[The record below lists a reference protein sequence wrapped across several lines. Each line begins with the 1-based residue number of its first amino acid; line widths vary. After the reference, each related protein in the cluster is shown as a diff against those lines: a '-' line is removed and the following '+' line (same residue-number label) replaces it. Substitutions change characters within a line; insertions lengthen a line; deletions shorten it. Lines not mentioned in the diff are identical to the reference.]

1 MFNLLGQRVAT
12 LVDGEQ
18 PAGFHTA
25 AWAATDASGQAV
37 GAGVYLYRLSGDGAK
52 ITRRMLLIDGQAGI
66 PSGRGGSTGSGGEAA
81 TEEAGETAPAY
92 GLTVSGTG
100 LVPYV
105 DPAFRVAA
113 GMGVDLVVEVPTG
126 APRAKVASAGLLGD
140 VDNTGR
146 VDFFDALL
154 VALYSQDSSIVM
166 PNNGD
171 VSLGDVNA
179 DGRVDL
185 SDAWVIA
192 AWLNDPS
199 DPSLPSGI
207 GEEVG
212 PAASLSPDPS
222 TVAFADDGSW
232 HRFTV
237 EAGEP
242 VTVVVNPAG
251 TPRGLEITTRSGRG
265 NYCPAEADDDA
276 RRRNGQ
282 TIYLSGCTAGEAT
295 VELRRES
302 DDTVLRSYTFEVSGS
317 AADLVVEAVSTSD
330 SVLTADQRFTLYA
343 TVRNQGTGAA
353 AATQLRWYRSLNR
366 TISTRD
372 LEVGTAAVSALAA
385 SGTSAQSISLL
396 APPAEG
402 TYYYGA
408 CVISVA
414 GERAG
419 NNCSVGFRVAVEAAS
434 PDLIVE
440 SVSISKGTLTPGET
454 FTLRAT
460 VSNQGTGTAPA
471 TTLRWYRSS
480 NEAISTRSTEVGKD
494 AFGALAAGFGFK
506 SISLTAP
513 SSEGTYYYGAC
524 VAPVAGEA
532 DTRNNCSLG
541 VPAIVEE
548 ADHSPVTIPDANL
561 RAAIQRALGK
571 ASGSAVTVAEMRT
584 LTGRLDLQGLD
595 ISDLTGLESAVN
607 VRALWLNN
615 NRRIT
620 DVAVLSALT
629 NLVDLSLN
637 GNRITDVSALSGLTR
652 LQFLSLGSNNLAD
665 VSALSSLDQ
674 LVWLTLDNNSLTDV
688 STLAGLANL
697 VTLWLNG
704 NRITDI
710 SALAD
715 LTNLETL
722 WLDGNNISDIS
733 ALSGLTKL
741 RDLDLNGSR
750 IADVSVLSGLT
761 QLNELGLGVTDITDI
776 SPLMNMVHLTRLE
789 LRGTPLNVSSINDHI
804 PALEDRGVTVL
815 FDASLRQGDFDIE
828 LIFLDS
834 FTEAQERVIRYA
846 AQRWMSIITVDLPDH
861 EFARGWSSDCS
872 GRPMEIS
879 PGERIDD
886 LRIYVINNG
895 GRWAGVHL
903 LREESSLPVVGCMSV
918 GGSGFDTEIHEIAH
932 ALGFGTVWDD
942 LGFLED
948 PDDDAHF
955 DGPLAIAAFDGAGG
969 RDYRGAKVP
978 VAGKE
983 LPPGT
988 ALSHWRDTVLRGEL
1002 MGGAHTARGTRPL
1015 SAITIQ
1021 SLADLGY
1028 AADVTQADRY
1038 ALPGSTWSDST
1049 LPQPSAKAVA
1059 PPARAE
1065 TEAVCGTGLRRG
1077 PIHVVDRQG
1086 NIVGTLEH

>member
-1 MFNLLGQRVAT
+1 MRTATGCLIGLVLALRVSADPLLAGRVLLPSGAPVAGAQVLLFDLTDLGAAPLAATTDGSGRFTLPLAGLAGVLPERFELGANYPNPFNPSTIIPYQLPSPTRVRLEVFNLLGQRVAT

-140 VDNTGR
+140 
-146 VDFFDALL
+146 
-154 VALYSQDSSIVM
+154 
-166 PNNGD
+166 
-171 VSLGDVNA
+171 
-179 DGRVDL
+179 
-185 SDAWVIA
+185 
-192 AWLNDPS
+192 
-199 DPSLPSGI
+199 
-207 GEEVG
+207 
-212 PAASLSPDPS
+212 
-222 TVAFADDGSW
+222 
-232 HRFTV
+232 
-237 EAGEP
+237 
-242 VTVVVNPAG
+242 
-251 TPRGLEITTRSGRG
+251 
-265 NYCPAEADDDA
+265 
-276 RRRNGQ
+276 GQ
-282 TIYLSGCTAGEAT
+282 TIYLSGCTAGEAR

-330 SVLTADQRFTLYA
+330 SVLTADQRFTLNA
-343 TVRNQGTGAA
+343 TVRNQGTGEA
-353 AATQLRWYRSLNR
+353 AATQLRWYRSSNR

-372 LEVGTAAVSALAA
+372 LEVGTAAVRALAA
-385 SGTSAQSISLL
+385 AGTSAQSISLL

-471 TTLRWYRSS
+471 ITLRWYRSS
-480 NEAISTRSTEVGKD
+480 NEVISTRSTEVGKD
-494 AFGALAAGFGFK
+494 AFSPLTAGFGYFGYT

-532 DTRNNCSLG
+532 NTRNNCSPGL
-541 VPAIVEE
+541 PALVEE

-561 RAAIQRALGK
+561 RAAIEGALAK
-571 ASGSAVTVAEMRT
+571 AGGSPITVAEMRT

-607 VRALWLNN
+607 ARALWLNN

-629 NLVDLSLN
+629 NLVDLSLD

-652 LQFLSLGSNNLAD
+652 LQFLSLGSNNLTD

-789 LRGTPLNVSSINDHI
+789 LRGTP
-804 PALEDRGVTVL
+804 
-815 FDASLRQGDFDIE
+815 
-828 LIFLDS
+828 
-834 FTEAQERVIRYA
+834 
-846 AQRWMSIITVDLPDH
+846 
-861 EFARGWSSDCS
+861 
-872 GRPMEIS
+872 
-879 PGERIDD
+879 
-886 LRIYVINNG
+886 
-895 GRWAGVHL
+895 
-903 LREESSLPVVGCMSV
+903 
-918 GGSGFDTEIHEIAH
+918 
-932 ALGFGTVWDD
+932 
-942 LGFLED
+942 
-948 PDDDAHF
+948 
-955 DGPLAIAAFDGAGG
+955 
-969 RDYRGAKVP
+969 
-978 VAGKE
+978 
-983 LPPGT
+983 
-988 ALSHWRDTVLRGEL
+988 
-1002 MGGAHTARGTRPL
+1002 
-1015 SAITIQ
+1015 
-1021 SLADLGY
+1021 
-1028 AADVTQADRY
+1028 
-1038 ALPGSTWSDST
+1038 
-1049 LPQPSAKAVA
+1049 
-1059 PPARAE
+1059 
-1065 TEAVCGTGLRRG
+1065 
-1077 PIHVVDRQG
+1077 
-1086 NIVGTLEH
+1086 